1 MCQCVCER
9 DSNSERDRESVQSA
23 PSSARLASSVALRFK
38 LKLCRCVYA
47 VCSFVYFARLPIFDI
62 HIHIHNMNI
71 VIMLF
76 KIVCSLVD
84 YFSYL

>member
-1 MCQCVCER
+1 MCER
-9 DSNSERDRESVQSA
+9 DSNSERDGKGSSVQSA
-23 PSSARLASSVALRFK
+23 RSFSRLASAAALRFK